1 MNHILKIFFQQPAFC
16 WKSEIKHFPW
26 NFLNFLWQYFASFF
40 WLILLGLPYYDF
52 YISSLEVCLSEVIKS
67 DILIGII
74 GSRYGWCPSTYDL
87 KEETE
92 LKDWLSRQEKGLS
105 ITDLEIR
112 AFLEINKNRKK
123 ALFFKRN
130 PLFLRYEKYWIE
142 SWKSFWDWEKFCLNQ
157 QETVYLVAVA
167 NGINS
172 QQPISVK
179 TKTIL
184 P

>member
-1 MNHILKIFFQQPAFC
+1 M
-16 WKSEIKHFPW
+16 S
-26 NFLNFLWQYFASFF
+26 
-40 WLILLGLPYYDF
+40 LGLPYYDF

-92 LKDWLSRQEKGLS
+92 LKDWLSRQEKELS

-123 ALFFKRN
+123 AQFFTRN
-130 PLFLRYEKYWIE
+130 PLFLRYEKY
-142 SWKSFWDWEKFCLNQ
+142 
-157 QETVYLVAVA
+157 
-167 NGINS
+167 
-172 QQPISVK
+172 
-179 TKTIL
+179 
-184 P
+184 

>member
-1 MNHILKIFFQQPAFC
+1 M
-16 WKSEIKHFPW
+16 S
-26 NFLNFLWQYFASFF
+26 ASF
-40 WLILLGLPYYDF
+40 WLMSLGLPYYDF

-92 LKDWLSRQEKGLS
+92 LKDWLSRQEKELS

-123 ALFFKRN
+123 ALFFTRN
-130 PLFLRYEKYWIE
+130 PLFLRYEKYWIDGIFLTLGKILFK
-142 SWKSFWDWEKFCLNQ
+142 SIWKSIPRGSC
-157 QETVYLVAVA
+157 
-167 NGINS
+167 
-172 QQPISVK
+172 
-179 TKTIL
+179 
-184 P
+184 